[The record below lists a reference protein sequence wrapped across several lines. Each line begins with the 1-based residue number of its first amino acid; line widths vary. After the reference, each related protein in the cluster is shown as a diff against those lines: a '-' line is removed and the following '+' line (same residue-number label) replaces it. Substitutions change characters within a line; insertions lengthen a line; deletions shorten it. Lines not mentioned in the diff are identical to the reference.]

1 MYIRLSALF
10 VVCIIGF
17 AACKKNNDPPPVV
30 NLADSLVVV
39 NASADTVNIYKNG
52 TRLNNNSNLY
62 PGGSTL
68 YYYVAS
74 GDQSY
79 QVKKPFNPATST
91 VQTLFS
97 IPLTLKPHNYYSLF
111 IAGEA
116 SDKAFQ
122 VIDSLQKDTIAAG
135 KCYVR
140 FINATPSTGNLDL
153 TIGGQKFSNQAFGT
167 PAQANFL
174 QVDTATLAPIA
185 LYQAGS
191 TQSLVSGTY
200 TLQEGRSYT
209 FYSMMQK
216 NENGVAVVNIGTTI
230 NL

>member
-1 MYIRLSALF
+1 MYIRLLALF
-10 VVCIIGF
+10 VVCVIGF
-17 AACKKNNDPPPVV
+17 EACNKTNDPPPVV

-97 IPLTLKPHNYYSLF
+97 IPLTLRPHNYYSLF
-111 IAGEA
+111 IAGET

-122 VIDSLQKDTIAAG
+122 VIDSLQKDTVAAG

-153 TIGGQKFSNQAFGT
+153 TIGGQKFSNQVFK
-167 PAQANFL
+167 AQANFT
-174 QVDTATLAPIA
+174 QIDTGTLVPVVIYQSGSATPV
-185 LYQAGS
+185 
-191 TQSLVSGTY
+191 VSETY
-200 TLQEGRSYT
+200 TLQEARAYT

-216 NENGVAVVNIGTTI
+216 NAQGVSVVNIGTTI